1 MKIHQKNGM
10 LTAYGLACGYLNA
23 HRVGDDAQAIT
34 MGAEGA
40 VYFVKS
46 RVHRDPQK
54 GREGQTLWLTFTRD
68 DQGKRAAERMF
79 RMLTRSVGPASQTRP
94 HYRDSNPKIDLWI
107 LCSDGKTVKYIAS
120 TNWWRT
126 VRDALAYYN
135 AGGHVFTYV
144 RGTIDRSER

>member
-23 HRVGDDAQAIT
+23 HRVGDDAQAIV

-46 RVHRDPQK
+46 RAHRDPQK
-54 GREGQTLWLTFTRD
+54 GREGGTLWLTFTR
-68 DQGKRAAERMF
+68 KREAERMF
-79 RMLTRSVGPASQTRP
+79 RMLTRSVGPTVQTSP
-94 HYRDSNPKIDLWI
+94 EYRDSNPKIDLWI
-107 LCSDGKTVKYIAS
+107 LCSDAKTVKYIAS

-135 AGGHVFTYV
+135 TGDHAFTYV
-144 RGTIDRSER
+144 RGTIDRRER